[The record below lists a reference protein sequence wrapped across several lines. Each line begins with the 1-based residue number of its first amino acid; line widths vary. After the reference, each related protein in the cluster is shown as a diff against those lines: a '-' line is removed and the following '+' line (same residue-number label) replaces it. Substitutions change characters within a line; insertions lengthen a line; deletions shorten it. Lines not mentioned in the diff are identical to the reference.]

1 MVFEVSL
8 ANLIN
13 IIMISTGIGVSILFI
28 LQIRKAP
35 IHTGVRSYFIYFL
48 QILILYLVA
57 HLGRQLLEGIPSAVV
72 SVLIRIVTFIEF
84 TASGFLSLM
93 LVSMILYLAL
103 PDGEKKNKYYR
114 ILLALTFINT
124 AALLISSFTDLFY
137 TFDAMNIYHRTPL
150 YFLSNLCPLIML
162 VQGMTLLIRHPD
174 RFEKNVSRAF
184 WIYLLT
190 PFGAAVLQAFFSE
203 IQFVIFATVGA
214 AINMFAVIV
223 GNLLVRYES
232 QQIEASRIET
242 ELSMATKIQANMLP
256 NIFPAF
262 PEREEIDIFASM
274 TPAKE
279 VGGDFYDFFLIDD
292 DHLGLVVADVAG
304 KGVPAALF
312 MMASKILI
320 QNYAVMHREPA
331 AALEAAN
338 RQICQSNDE
347 DMFVTVW
354 LGILDL
360 QTGVLTAANAGHE
373 YPVLK
378 KPGEKFELYHDKHGF
393 VVGGLPGMKYKP
405 YEIQMEKG
413 TTLFLYTD
421 GVPEAVDPENHYYG
435 TGRLLNALNKNPDAE
450 LPELVN
456 TVKKDIQAFAG
467 KADQF
472 DDLTV
477 LVVKYNG
484 TDSSKA
490 NG

>member
-1 MVFEVSL
+1 
-8 ANLIN
+8 
-13 IIMISTGIGVSILFI
+13 
-28 LQIRKAP
+28 
-35 IHTGVRSYFIYFL
+35 
-48 QILILYLVA
+48 
-57 HLGRQLLEGIPSAVV
+57 
-72 SVLIRIVTFIEF
+72 
-84 TASGFLSLM
+84 
-93 LVSMILYLAL
+93 
-103 PDGEKKNKYYR
+103 
-114 ILLALTFINT
+114 
-124 AALLISSFTDLFY
+124 
-137 TFDAMNIYHRTPL
+137 
-150 YFLSNLCPLIML
+150 
-162 VQGMTLLIRHPD
+162 
-174 RFEKNVSRAF
+174 
-184 WIYLLT
+184 
-190 PFGAAVLQAFFSE
+190 
-203 IQFVIFATVGA
+203 
-214 AINMFAVIV
+214 
-223 GNLLVRYES
+223 
-232 QQIEASRIET
+232 
-242 ELSMATKIQANMLP
+242 MATKIQANMLP

-304 KGVPAALF
+304 NGVQAALF

-360 QTGVLTAANAGHE
+360 QTGVLTATNAGHE

-393 VVGGLPGMKYKP
+393 VVGGLPGMMYKP
-405 YEIQMEKG
+405 YEIQMDKG
-413 TTLFLYTD
+413 ATLFLYTD

-435 TGRLLNALNKNPDAE
+435 TGRLLTALNKNPDAE

-456 TVKKDIQAFAG
+456 TVKKDIQDFAG
-467 KADQF
+467 KAVQF

-490 NG
+490 KG